1 LNALLELS
9 DISISYGGRA
19 ILNGVSVSVRRG
31 ERVALVG
38 RSGAGKSTLLRQLY
52 TRQPGQAALVPQDF
66 GLVKTLSVFH
76 NIYMGRLD
84 RHATWYN
91 LLNLVHPLRR
101 EVIAI
106 RPVAERLGLEDKL
119 FAPAGELSGGQQQR
133 TAVARALHRGGD
145 IVFADEPVSALDQQQ
160 ARRVLGAMNERFE
173 TVVLVMHDLGL
184 ALEFTER
191 VIGLDRGGVVLE
203 SPTAGRT
210 VEDFADLYRGE

>member
-9 DISISYGGRA
+9 DASISYGGRA
-19 ILNGVSVSVRRG
+19 VLNDVSVAVRRG

-38 RSGAGKSTLLRQLY
+38 RSGAGKSTLLRLLY
-52 TRQPGQAALVPQDF
+52 DRQPSQAALVPQDF
-66 GLVKTLSVFH
+66 GLVRTLSVFH

-84 RHATWYN
+84 RHGTWYN
-91 LLNLVHPLRR
+91 LLNLIHPLRR
-101 EVIAI
+101 DVAA
-106 RPVAERLGLEDKL
+106 VGKLAERLGLEGKL

-133 TAVARALHRGGD
+133 VAIARALHRGGD

-160 ARRVLGAMNERFE
+160 ARRVLSAINERFE

-184 ALEFTER
+184 ALDFTDR
-191 VIGLDRGGVVLE
+191 VIGLDHGRVALE

-210 VEDFADLYRGE
+210 IEDFAALYHA